1 MLLQN
6 DMNRISGCDQI
17 TINKG
22 KAVFILIFEKCNSH
36 FFLEEAAE
44 ISCLETGD
52 FCNLIKGDGLAVKV
66 GYNVQQSFQT
76 FHYFLFQTC
85 IVLEVVDCKIV
96 IQLE

>member
-52 FCNLIKGDGLAVKV
+52 FCNLIKGDGFSVMF
-66 GYNVQQSFQT
+66 GNIVQHRFQT
-76 FHYFLFQTC
+76 VHVFFFSDWYCFGGF
-85 IVLEVVDCKIV
+85 
-96 IQLE
+96 

>member
-1 MLLQN
+1 MPLQN
-6 DMNRISGCDQI
+6 DLNGISGCDQI

-52 FCNLIKGDGLAVKV
+52 FCDLIQGDGVFV
-66 GYNVQQSFQT
+66 MFGNIVQYRFQT
-76 FHYFLFQTC
+76 GYILFFSDWC
-85 IVLEVVDCKIV
+85 CFVGF
-96 IQLE
+96 